1 MFIANHFPKLAKGGA
16 GDRHSARD
24 PAPAAPPGP
33 AQQAGRGEPQA
44 NSRRVCN
51 SGGCSLRRSSGS
63 ACSWGPAVTPLPPRR
78 SSCAALARGG
88 RDAGRPPSRKPSPA
102 RAHLGADLIP
112 ALARLD
118 VHDLPHGALD
128 ARCSDGAATGG
139 SAAPSSPPSAGR
151 PSPALPQPPRP
162 MAAARHPGP
171 RPLRPC
177 RLRALHSLPRPA
189 RSSPP
194 HPRRPLAPAVLA
206 PSPCHPGPPSSPRSS
221 LRSSLPLLTAPGPL
235 SPAPRRLRALGSP
248 SPDRPP
254 GSSTGCGL
262 CS

>member
-44 NSRRVCN
+44 NSRLVCN

-118 VHDLPHGALD
+118 VHDLTHGASSLLP
-128 ARCSDGAATGG
+128 APVGVWSLCPSSLHTHGGVTRNALGNRPAESACPAG
-139 SAAPSSPPSAGR
+139 SAFY
-151 PSPALPQPPRP
+151 
-162 MAAARHPGP
+162 AR
-171 RPLRPC
+171 
-177 RLRALHSLPRPA
+177 RL
-189 RSSPP
+189 
-194 HPRRPLAPAVLA
+194 
-206 PSPCHPGPPSSPRSS
+206 GPPAQA
-221 LRSSLPLLTAPGPL
+221 APPTR
-235 SPAPRRLRALGSP
+235 APQSP
-248 SPDRPP
+248 SR
-254 GSSTGCGL
+254 
-262 CS
+262 